1 MLYFGLKIVFT
12 YGYGLRVSYWCFDV
26 YGCARLVVL
35 IGIWFVV
42 VLDCIWFRATTGGVG
57 FIFGG
62 LVAGW
67 LVFRL

>member
-1 MLYFGLKIVFT
+1 MVMVYVFLI
-12 YGYGLRVSYWCFDV
+12 GVLVFMVG
-26 YGCARLVVL
+26 ARLVVL

-42 VLDCIWFRATTGGVG
+42 VLDCIWFRPTTGGVG